1 VANQPQIVGS
11 EAAMPRGAIEQLLRT
26 MPPATIL
33 VGGQALAFWMSRYGL
48 VRTDGAD
55 YAVTRDADLIGS
67 LADAKRL
74 AQSLHGHL
82 VVPRKNVRSS
92 IVAQVRLPVSGS
104 ALEYNIDV
112 LHQLYDV
119 GGLRKSSEFT
129 RRAVARAAIISIP
142 GDGEIRILHPM
153 DVLASRVNNAAGLLK
168 DKGEHVLTQVRWAI
182 EVARHALVRVA
193 QHPTGEERPR
203 NLAQEIYR
211 LACSSAGRRLVTEH
225 GIDVFDAMPINELL
239 RLDPDFES
247 QAAAMRRALAA
258 QRSKR
263 GPRNVMPSAA
273 KKN

>member
-1 VANQPQIVGS
+1 
-11 EAAMPRGAIEQLLRT
+11 MPREAIEQLLRA

-74 AQSLHGHL
+74 AQSLRGHL
-82 VVPRKNVRSS
+82 VVPRKNVRTS

-129 RRAVARAAIISIP
+129 RRAVARAAIIGIP

-193 QHPTGEERPR
+193 QHSAGEERPG
-203 NLAQEIYR
+203 NLAQEICR
-211 LACSSAGRRLVTEH
+211 LAGGSAGRKLFTEH
-225 GIDVFDAMPINELL
+225 GIDVFNAVPINELR

-258 QRSKR
+258 LRSKR
-263 GPRNVMPSAA
+263 GRAGETA
-273 KKN
+273 TTLRR